1 MSPNPKA
8 FLAHLKQEG
17 YHSRSNK
24 HSNCFCECLV
34 RDLLHNCPNIEE
46 RASAGQLVYDLN
58 FTIFTG
64 TSEWNVD
71 LVFGEPP
78 LDTDP
83 PESDVTIIR
92 TAPSTVQIAVE
103 IKAVMTEHRK
113 AVKNRKRDLEAHH
126 DHVHRYS
133 AKAIAGGVLLINSAP
148 VFKSPL
154 RAEPT
159 RHHEPDTLVKHCI
172 DQLRAVATR
181 TSADGAG
188 LDAKAAIV
196 LDMDNMTAGRARYGK
211 SPPAPAVGDPMH
223 YDAFVQAICNRY
235 SERFCG

>member
-1 MSPNPKA
+1 
-8 FLAHLKQEG
+8 
-17 YHSRSNK
+17 
-24 HSNCFCECLV
+24 LV
-34 RDLLHNCPNIEE
+34 HDLLHNCPSMKE

-78 LDTDP
+78 LEMEPPDP
-83 PESDVTIIR
+83 AVSIVR

-103 IKAVMTEHRK
+103 AKAVMTEHRK
-113 AVKNRKRDLEAHH
+113 AIKNRKRDLEAHH
-126 DHVHRYS
+126 DHVHRYN
-133 AKAIAGGVLLINSAP
+133 ARAIAGGVLLINSAP
-148 VFKSPL
+148 LFKSPL

-159 RHHEPDTLVKHCI
+159 RHHQPEALVKHCV

-188 LDAKAAIV
+188 MDAKAAIV
-196 LDMDNMTAGRARYGK
+196 LDMENITLGRVRYAK
-211 SPPAPAVGDPMH
+211 SPPAPSVGDPMH
-223 YDAFVQAICNRY
+223 YDAFIQAMCNQY

>member
-1 MSPNPKA
+1 MSPNPQA

-34 RDLLHNCPNIEE
+34 HDLLRNCADMKEQ
-46 RASAGQLVYDLN
+46 AAAGRLVYDLN

-78 LDTDP
+78 LEMQP
-83 PESDVTIIR
+83 PKPDIAIVR

-103 IKAVMTEHRK
+103 MKAVMTEHRK
-113 AVKNRKRDLEAHH
+113 AIKNRKRDLEAHH

-133 AKAIAGGVLLINSAP
+133 SRAIAGGVLLINSAP
-148 VFKSPL
+148 LFKSPL
-154 RAEPT
+154 RSEPT
-159 RHHEPDTLVKHCI
+159 RHHEPGRLVKHCI

-181 TSADGAG
+181 TSVDSAG

-196 LDMDNMTAGRARYGK
+196 LDMDNMKPEGFGYAK
-211 SPPAPAVGDPMH
+211 SPLAPAVGDPMH
-223 YDAFVQAICNRY
+223 YDAFVQAICNLY